1 MLRSSW
7 LVLLYLSFL
16 GLGITTPFVLTLG
29 YVWVDTFQPQSV
41 AYFILN
47 ELPVAFIMGA
57 AAVLSYF
64 LMDRRSPPPL
74 MLVTVCMIAL
84 TIWMT
89 AALLWA
95 ELPLRAWAKWDWAFK
110 TMAIAAFIPLVIR
123 SRVQIE
129 AFAQTYVFSLAA
141 NFVPFGVKV
150 LVSGGGYGQN
160 LGLQAG
166 NSGLAEGGYL
176 STVCLM
182 AVPLAL
188 FLGKHGQLIPRLPMM
203 NLAYAGVAILAVVTA
218 IGTYE
223 RSALVGMVI
232 LGLYMFIRSRRKLM
246 FGTLIVV
253 AAVAVVMLSAQS
265 WNARVSTI
273 EQYKTES
280 SALTRLLI
288 WQWTLGFASSH
299 PFGGGF
305 DAYGTSV
312 IMMPPDDLHPGGYIQ
327 SGRAYHSIYFEVLGD
342 LGYPGLAM
350 FLVVIGSSLVS
361 LIRLSRKCRNIP
373 DLVWVADMSDAVQ
386 SGMLVFLTSGAFV
399 GLAFQPPFW
408 YFVAMGVCLRA
419 HVWHAERAEPE
430 PAKGWRLAAQRVQAA
445 NLNSGPGWRKP
456 PAPTAEQPAPA
467 RVWRRSAGSRNDVGR
482 SNSSAFIRG
491 SASSGGPGKD
501 FDRG

>member
-1 MLRSSW
+1 VLRSSW
-7 LVLLYLSFL
+7 LLLLYLSFL
-16 GLGITTPFVLTLG
+16 GLGITTPFVMTLG

-47 ELPVAFIMGA
+47 ELPIAFIMGA
-57 AAVLSYF
+57 AAVLTYI
-64 LMDRRSPPPL
+64 LLDRRSPPPL
-74 MLVTVCMIAL
+74 MLVTVCMIGLA
-84 TIWMT
+84 IWMT

-95 ELPLRAWAKWDWAFK
+95 ELPDRAWGKWDWAFK
-110 TMAIAAFIPLVIR
+110 TMVFATFIPLVIR

-141 NFVPFGVKV
+141 NFVPFGIKV

-160 LGLQAG
+160 LGLQSG

-188 FLGKHGQLIPRLPMM
+188 FLGKHGKLIPRLPMM
-203 NLAYAGVAILAVVTA
+203 NLAYGGIAILAVVTA

-232 LGLYMFIRSRRKLM
+232 LGFYMFIRSRRKLL
-246 FGTLIVV
+246 FGTLIAVV
-253 AAVAVVMLSAQS
+253 AIAVLVLAAKS
-265 WNARVSTI
+265 WNTRVSTI
-273 EQYKTES
+273 DQYNTES
-280 SALTRLLI
+280 SALTRLLM

-312 IMMPPDDLHPGGYIQ
+312 IMMPPDDLHPGGYLQ
-327 SGRAYHSIYFEVLGD
+327 TGRAYHSIYFEVLGD
-342 LGYPGLAM
+342 LGFPGLMM
-350 FLVVIGSSLVS
+350 FLVVIGSSLFS
-361 LIRLSRKCRNIP
+361 LIRLSRKCRKLP

-419 HVWHAERAEPE
+419 HVWHAERADTEGV
-430 PAKGWRLAAQRVQAA
+430 KGWRLAAQRAREA
-445 NLNSGPGWRKP
+445 TLNAGPGWRKP
-456 PAPTAEQPAPA
+456 PAPPPAEAPQAATAG
-467 RVWRRSAGSRNDVGR
+467 VW
-482 SNSSAFIRG
+482 RG
-491 SASSGGPGKD
+491 SAR
-501 FDRG
+501 RGNS

>member
-1 MLRSSW
+1 VLRSSW
-7 LVLLYLSFL
+7 LLLLYLSFL
-16 GLGITTPFVLTLG
+16 GLGITTPFVMTLG

-47 ELPVAFIMGA
+47 ELPIAFIMGA
-57 AAVLSYF
+57 AAVITWLV
-64 LMDRRSPPPL
+64 LDRRSPPPL
-74 MLVTVCMIAL
+74 MLTTVCMIGLA
-84 TIWMT
+84 IWMT
-89 AALLWA
+89 AALAWA
-95 ELPLRAWAKWDWAFK
+95 ELPDRAWVKWDWAFK
-110 TMAIAAFIPLVIR
+110 TMVFAAFIPLVIR

-141 NFVPFGVKV
+141 NFVPFGLKV
-150 LVSGGGYGQN
+150 LLSGGGYGQN

-188 FLGKHGQLIPRLPMM
+188 FLGKHGKLVPRLPMM
-203 NLAYAGVAILAVVTA
+203 HLAYGGIAILAVVTA

-232 LGLYMFIRSRRKLM
+232 LGFYMFLRSRRKVV
-246 FGTLIVV
+246 FGGLIALV
-253 AAVAVVMLSAQS
+253 AIAVVVLAAKT
-265 WNARVSTI
+265 WEARVSTI
-273 EQYKTES
+273 DQYATES
-280 SALTRLLI
+280 SALTRILM

-312 IMMPPDDLHPGGYIQ
+312 IMMPPDDLNPGGYVQ
-327 SGRAYHSIYFEVLGD
+327 TGRAYHSIYFEVLGD
-342 LGYPGLAM
+342 LGYPGLIM
-350 FLVVIGSSLVS
+350 FLVAAGSSLFS
-361 LIRLSRKCRNIP
+361 LIRLSRKCRKIP

-408 YFVAMGVCLRA
+408 YFVAMGVSLRA
-419 HVWHAERAEPE
+419 YVWHAERVGTDDV
-430 PAKGWRLAAQRVQAA
+430 KGWRLAAQRAREAA
-445 NLNSGPGWRKP
+445 EAGSPGWRKP
-456 PAPTAEQPAPA
+456 PAPLAQEPTPAG
-467 RVWRRSAGSRNDVGR
+467 VWP
-482 SNSSAFIRG
+482 G
-491 SASSGGPGKD
+491 SARAR
-501 FDRG
+501 RGNS